1 MLRHLDKWL
10 NSWNRFSDN
19 HYVFSSI
26 VYLVMCF
33 MALVLLIFGFAV
45 LDAATAHEHSDIL
58 WEGDVQ
64 TEDARIVHCIATTD
78 GMSCDWTHASG
89 ADNL

>member
-1 MLRHLDKWL
+1 MLNYLDKWL
-10 NSWNRFSDN
+10 DHCNEFAEKHEDFCFAIKAIC
-19 HYVFSSI
+19 VVAALIAAI
-26 VYLVMCF
+26 VAF
-33 MALVLLIFGFAV
+33 IVLIEL
-45 LDAATAHEHSDIL
+45 TTPEHSDIL

-64 TEDARIVHCIATTD
+64 TEDTRIVHCIATTD